1 MLDER
6 CLHLLNLINNECNGS
21 GYKVFEISDLTSAFP
36 TRLSMD
42 NDAVRDCINT
52 LSQREYI
59 SVKYEDETE
68 ICVLPLS
75 KGRFL
80 AEKSIDEEVL
90 RAKEVRRYFLYSF
103 FGALTG
109 GAVAS
114 TLGII
119 VSFLVK

>member
-21 GYKVFEISDLTSAFP
+21 GYKVFEISDLTNAFP
-36 TRLSMD
+36 ARFAMD
-42 NDAVRDCINT
+42 NDSVRECINT
-52 LSQREYI
+52 LSEREYI
-59 SVKYEDETE
+59 SVKYEDEAE
-68 ICVLPLS
+68 ICALPLS

-80 AEKSIDEEVL
+80 DEKRIDEEVL
-90 RAKEVRRYFLYSF
+90 RGKDMRRYFLYSF

-109 GAVAS
+109 GTIAS
-114 TLGII
+114 ILGII